1 MKKKQPK
8 KPSYPKPIAKS
19 AVLRF
24 AATNHAARPMV
35 FWEKAR
41 VWDWLELS
49 RDENGN
55 ANTDLLLQRV
65 RELNLH
71 FSDDNIADNKRSTAF
86 VIKATVPT
94 QREWL
99 RLCEK
104 YGYDSDL
111 EETVTQDE

>member
-1 MKKKQPK
+1 MKKKKYIKPK
-8 KPSYPKPIAKS
+8 YPKPLSKKT
-19 AVLRF
+19 VVDF
-24 AATNHAARPMV
+24 AIKHHSERPMI
-35 FWEKAR
+35 FWEMGK

-49 RDENGN
+49 RDANGN

-71 FSDDNIADNKRSTAF
+71 FFDDNIADNKRSMAF

-99 RLCEK
+99 RLGEK